1 MIVFPPSKIN
11 LGLFV
16 TEKRNDGFHDLETVF
31 LEIPLCDIL
40 EVYERKNEKEA
51 FFKSTGLSIPDADES
66 NNLCV
71 KAANLF
77 YKKYNISEKSK
88 AGIHLHKIIPMGAGM
103 GGGSADAVYTLKA
116 LYKYYDIKENKNDI
130 FEMAIQLGSDCA
142 FFIDGKAQLAKG
154 RGEVLSSFEIDLRA
168 YHIAI
173 VKAPIHVST
182 AMAFSKIKPQKA
194 PMEWT
199 KVLSQA
205 PFAWKEIIK
214 NDFEESVFQN
224 FNEIA
229 EIKQKLYD
237 LGADFSLMS
246 GSGASVFGL
255 FKEKPNLENQFPETY
270 FTWEHKL
277 KFD

>member
-40 EVYERKNEKEA
+40 EVYERKTGKED
-51 FFKSTGLSIPDADES
+51 FFKSTGLNIPDADEK

-77 YKKYNISEKSK
+77 YKKYQISENLK
-88 AGIHLHKIIPMGAGM
+88 AGIHLHKIIPMGAGL

-116 LYKYYDIKENKNDI
+116 LYKFYQLEENKNDI
-130 FEMAIQLGSDCA
+130 FEMAVQLGSDCA

-154 RGEVLSSFEIDLRA
+154 RGEVLSSFEIDLSD
-168 YHIAI
+168 YFIAI

-182 AMAFSKIKPQKA
+182 ALAFSKIKPQKA
-194 PMEWT
+194 PLEWT
-199 KVLSQA
+199 KTLTQSPA
-205 PFAWKEIIK
+205 DWKNTIK

-224 FNEIA
+224 FKEIA
-229 EIKQKLYD
+229 DIKQKLYD

-246 GSGASVFGL
+246 GSGASVFAL
-255 FKEKPNLENQFPETY
+255 FKQKPNLENQFPKTY
-270 FTWEHKL
+270 FVWEK
-277 KFD
+277 KIKSF